1 MASSH
6 KDSSIQAFFHPTPAA
21 SSPAK
26 QPSSSSIGDGFTPEE
41 LEDALKPTPAEP
53 WQPKVD
59 YLECEI
65 RDLYPGPRA
74 VTFMGR
80 VANIFDVAN
89 VPKTPRSAKGCV
101 KLCVKDDHDA
111 VTVRVW
117 FADHCPRVRLGS
129 LVSVWTNH
137 SRSSSG
143 LIHVFTYSRSAVSDG
158 ELGNMSSAS
167 APLFA
172 SLFPERDRSC
182 HIMVHENSDNG
193 TMFKRPLGHREGRQM
208 SDLMTLQNFIDG
220 GYDVVGAKILVV
232 VKSLGQRKKSES
244 IYHAFSAVDTDQTKL
259 SARTVPRPTT

>member
-26 QPSSSSIGDGFTPEE
+26 QPPSSSIGDGFTPEE
-41 LEDALKPTPAEP
+41 LEEALKPTPAEP

-89 VPKTPRSAKGCV
+89 APKTPRSAKGCV

-137 SRSSSG
+137 SWSLSE
-143 LIHVFTYSRSAVSDG
+143 FTCC
-158 ELGNMSSAS
+158 LHLLT
-167 APLFA
+167 LF
-172 SLFPERDRSC
+172 SLERRTWQYVERIC
-182 HIMVHENSDNG
+182 
-193 TMFKRPLGHREGRQM
+193 T
-208 SDLMTLQNFIDG
+208 
-220 GYDVVGAKILVV
+220 
-232 VKSLGQRKKSES
+232 SLR
-244 IYHAFSAVDTDQTKL
+244 F
-259 SARTVPRPTT
+259 TVP